1 MGNENVHHILDVIQ
15 HSSKNDVLATILH
28 VEGTAYLKEGTMML
42 IQEDGLRVGMLSA
55 GCLESDLVIRAKEV
69 FINEK
74 PITITYDMSEE
85 TDISWGQGTGCNGV
99 IFILLEFL
107 DQELKESMLN
117 LKEALDQGIP
127 ILHIKTL
134 TEDFKLKNNYYYSFE
149 GNTLITS
156 DVDLTIEIRS
166 YLHHNQAESNPSQKS
181 GVHKSDHFPIPFY
194 THIFSPKP
202 RLIIFGAGPDV
213 KPLVSLASLTGFSIT
228 ICDWRAGFC
237 SKEQFPLANKLIVGF
252 PKETIN
258 TLNLTSQDYVVIMTH
273 HFQRDQEIL
282 STLIHQ
288 NLRYLGILGPRIRT
302 EKLLNDKSIPSSLQS
317 PIGLPIGAKGP
328 QEIAISIVAELIQCL
343 HSPLPQNEF
352 ELDNL

>member
-1 MGNENVHHILDVIQ
+1 MGNENVHQILDVIQ
-15 HSSKNDVLATILH
+15 HSTKNNVLATILH

-42 IQEDGLRVGMLSA
+42 IQEDGFQVGMLSA
-55 GCLESDLVIRAKEV
+55 GCLENDLAIRSKEV
-69 FINEK
+69 FINGR

-85 TDISWGQGTGCNGV
+85 TDISWGQGAGCNGV
-99 IFILLEFL
+99 IYILLEFL
-107 DQELKESMLN
+107 DQELKENMLN
-117 LKEALDQGIP
+117 LKEVLDQGIP

-134 TEDFKLKNNYYYSFE
+134 TEDFKLENNYYYSFE
-149 GNTLITS
+149 GDTLITS
-156 DVDLTIEIRS
+156 DVDLTLEIRS

-213 KPLVSLASLTGFSIT
+213 KPLVSLAALTGFSIT
-228 ICDWRAGFC
+228 LCDWRTEFC
-237 SKEQFPLANKLIVGF
+237 NKEQFPLANEFIIGF
-252 PKETIN
+252 PKEMTN
-258 TLNLTSQDYVVIMTH
+258 KLNLNSQDYVVIMTH

-288 NLRYLGILGPRIRT
+288 HLRYLGILGPRIRT
-302 EKLLNDKSIPSSLQS
+302 EKLLNHKSIPPSLRS
-317 PIGLPIGAKGP
+317 PIGLFIGAKGP

-343 HSPLPQNEF
+343 RSPFPQNKF
-352 ELDNL
+352 ELGNS